1 MKTNDFVIREYITG
15 SDLKR
20 VRKTLQLTQKKFAEI
35 AGVSK
40 ATVERWETKEEKITG
55 PIVLLLQMLEKY
67 PDYISEI
74 RIPEKEYGLRMW
86 YMHENKTCTLID
98 VDELRRKVKIK
109 NYTDHI
115 MFRAFGS
122 LEEPTY
128 QDYEAFLESR
138 CFPRTRDKM
147 KLVLN
152 DLGLPFYDPFMIIQ
166 KTEGRMAEDHFWIRI
181 ER

>member
-20 VRKTLQLTQKKFAEI
+20 VRKTLHLTQKKFAEI

-55 PIVLLLQMLEKY
+55 PIVLLLQMLEQY

-86 YMHENKTCTLID
+86 YMHENRTCTLID

>member
-1 MKTNDFVIREYITG
+1 MKMNDFVIREYITG

-55 PIVLLLQMLEKY
+55 PIVLLLQMLEQY

>member
-1 MKTNDFVIREYITG
+1 MKMNDFVIREYITG

-55 PIVLLLQMLEKY
+55 PIVLLLQMLEQY

-152 DLGLPFYDPFMIIQ
+152 DLGLPFYDPFMIIL